1 MTILNVNDFNF
12 IMPSVIPAAASVDSD
27 ILSTLVSTSISAS
40 TSISISTSA
49 PTLRVAEIETA
60 SPADLD
66 VVVGDVLHLD
76 DRSMK
81 MDARVIIV
89 HYTTS

>member
-1 MTILNVNDFNF
+1 
-12 IMPSVIPAAASVDSD
+12 MPSVIPAAASVDSD
-27 ILSTLVSTSISAS
+27 MSSTLASTSISTS
-40 TSISISTSA
+40 SSISISTSP
-49 PTLRVAEIETA
+49 PTLRVGDVETA

-76 DRSMK
+76 DRLMK

-89 HYTTS
+89 HYMTC